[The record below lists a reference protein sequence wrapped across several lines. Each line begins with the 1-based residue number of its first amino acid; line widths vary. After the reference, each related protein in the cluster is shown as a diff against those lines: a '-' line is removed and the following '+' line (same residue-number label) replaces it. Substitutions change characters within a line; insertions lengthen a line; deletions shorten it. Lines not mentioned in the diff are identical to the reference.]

1 MNIEPITMKSN
12 ILKISILV
20 AAVSL
25 TSCKYQ
31 KNNKAVQTDKR
42 DGDTWVYGVH
52 PDSAAVQ
59 SKLKY
64 EVVEADSLEKRTA
77 LIRDKFFGAGTI
89 SQGN

>member
-12 ILKISILV
+12 ILKISVLIV
-20 AAVSL
+20 AVSL
-25 TSCKYQ
+25 ASCKYQ

-52 PDSAAVQ
+52 PDSAAAQ

-64 EVVEADSLEKRTA
+64 AVVEADSLDQRTDR
-77 LIRDKFFGAGTI
+77 IRTKLFGAGTI

>member
-1 MNIEPITMKSN
+1 MKSN
-12 ILKISILV
+12 ILKIGILV

-31 KNNKAVQTDKR
+31 KNNHAVQTDKR

-59 SKLKY
+59 SKIKY
-64 EVVEADSLEKRTA
+64 VVNEGDSLEARTA
-77 LIRDKFFGAGTI
+77 RIRTKLFGEGTI